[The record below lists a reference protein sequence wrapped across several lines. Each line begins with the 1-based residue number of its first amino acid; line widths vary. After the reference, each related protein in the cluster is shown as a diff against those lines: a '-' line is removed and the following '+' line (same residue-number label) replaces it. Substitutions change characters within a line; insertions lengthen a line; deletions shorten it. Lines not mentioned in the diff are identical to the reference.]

1 MAGTLLHVQHRAV
14 ADLPV
19 PSITLA
25 KERGEAR
32 GAGGVPRSP
41 GGALEPMGCQEP
53 RRGEFLPHDVPL
65 LGSLWHKQKGA
76 RRIPRA

>member
-1 MAGTLLHVQHRAV
+1 MAGTPLHVQHRAV
-14 ADLPV
+14 AELPV

-25 KERGEAR
+25 EERGEACR
-32 GAGGVPRSP
+32 AGGCPGAQGVPWS
-41 GGALEPMGCQEP
+41 PMGCQEP